1 MIESGTLIGY
11 CELQDLARVAPD
23 IINELSDNSGV
34 YIFHSFRRMNKIL
47 SNLGFPVPIGTS
59 SDGLFD
65 PDLIDWNAY
74 ESAYM
79 IFSAN
84 HLGEY
89 GEEPDWITN
98 LRTRY
103 QIIATRIIKGEV
115 PLQDGNVPRFGIG
128 TSVYGSSNLG
138 SAQFFNNSDGYFGPY
153 SGTDFK
159 RQFVIQIDGTGTD
172 NQINGASFKWSRDGG
187 YSWDATAQL
196 CNTNWDGTLGKL
208 VDNVFVRW
216 ENTGSGTLGQ
226 LFINDKWTF
235 YTYPTHLERFQRRSK
250 KTKRN
255 LIG

>member
-1 MIESGTLIGY
+1 MYENGTLVGY
-11 CELQDLARVAPD
+11 CENADLARVAPD
-23 IINELSDNSGV
+23 IINELSDNSKV
-34 YIFHSFRRMNKIL
+34 YVFHSFRRINKVL
-47 SNLGFPVPIGTS
+47 SNLGFSTPIGTS

-74 ESAYM
+74 EAAYM

-89 GEEPDWITN
+89 GEEPDWISN
-98 LRTRY
+98 LRTKY

-128 TSVYGSSNLG
+128 TSSSGTSNIG
-138 SAQFFNNSDGYFGPY
+138 SALFYNNSDGYFGPY
-153 SGTDFK
+153 TGTDFK
-159 RQFVIQIDGTGTD
+159 RQFVIEIDGTGT
-172 NQINGASFKWSRDGG
+172 NNEISGASFKWSRDGG
-187 YSWDATAQL
+187 FTWDKTNQS
-196 CNTNWDGTLGKL
+196 CNTDWDGTLGKL
-208 VDNVFVRW
+208 VNNIFVRW
-216 ENTGSGTLGQ
+216 EPKNGTSNQ
-226 LFINDKWTF
+226 LFIGDRWTF